1 MKKSI
6 LLVLLTI
13 LIMSLCAC
21 SKDPEPE
28 SQGSN
33 RDPKETEST
42 EPGTNDGQ
50 KDNTDNNSTDLQST
64 VTPGAENSP
73 LTSDIV
79 DFDAVA
85 DLFEQRISE
94 AVAQYEKEDYTRL
107 SEPVKYNVL
116 WLGYTHVTFG
126 DLDFRMT
133 DFDKEYLKAV
143 TLNFEKTVERLTDHN
158 LDIMIDLYFV
168 DDETELTQW
177 PGDTWLYLAQETVQQ
192 DIDKYDTE
200 KKYDT
205 VLTAVETAGDENVE
219 RNTGKA
225 GYGTNYVML
234 GLKTAGVE
242 NGIGYSTFELGKP
255 RAGTY
260 PLADPEIP
268 SLYATAVSVHE
279 WMHQLEYL
287 GKYLGIE
294 YPDTHAYQGNT
305 PGYQAYTADLNNY
318 DFFEFYELVLAGK
331 LPYTSNNTVK
341 HVGMYPKMWPLAK
354 RGVALDEIGTFTIT
368 NANGEYLSADV
379 TTRALSISKDES
391 KWQIRYGGK
400 NRFIL
405 LCDEDPSLRVDLG
418 NAWDMEGNSISV
430 WIYTG
435 YDDAQSW
442 LLYQNFD
449 GTYYIRTP
457 YSSGRALAVDS
468 IGSGAYLTENGTKW
482 TIEKIS

>member
-6 LLVLLTI
+6 LLVFLTV

-42 EPGTNDGQ
+42 EPDTDDGQ
-50 KDNTDNNSTDLQST
+50 KDNTDNNNTDIQST
-64 VTPGAENSP
+64 VTPGVEDSP
-73 LTSDIV
+73 LTTDII

-85 DLFEQRISE
+85 DLCEQRISE
-94 AVAQYEKEDYTRL
+94 AVTQYEKEDYTRL

-143 TLNFEKTVERLTDHN
+143 TLNFEKTVERLTD
-158 LDIMIDLYFV
+158 FV

-205 VLTAVETAGDENVE
+205 VLTAVETEGDENVE

-354 RGVALDEIGTFTIT
+354 RGVALDEVGTFTIT

-379 TTRALSISKDES
+379 TTRALSISKTES

-482 TIEKIS
+482 NIKKIS